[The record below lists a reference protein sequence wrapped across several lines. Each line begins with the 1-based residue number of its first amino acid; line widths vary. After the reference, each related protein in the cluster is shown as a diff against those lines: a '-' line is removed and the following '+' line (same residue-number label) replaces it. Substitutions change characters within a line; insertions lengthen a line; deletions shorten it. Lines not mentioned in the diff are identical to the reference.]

1 MLALDYE
8 YAHIAIVKRHKE
20 GLEGRTGFRN
30 LFVRYVAEEIY
41 APLNRYSERGVSVAR
56 KGNPIPPFFGGVTL
70 ACTFLV
76 IRIAGGF
83 TGEDG
88 PGYS

>member
-1 MLALDYE
+1 MLALDCE
-8 YAHIAIVKRHKE
+8 YAHIAIVEPHKE

-30 LFVRYVAEEIY
+30 LLVCYVAKKIC
-41 APLNRYSERGVSVAR
+41 APLNRYGKRGVSVAW
-56 KGNPIPPFFGGVTL
+56 KGNPIPPFVGGVAL